1 MASKGPPVRTTRRR
15 LHSLAAAGIAVAT
28 LDQHLPSLAQLIEER
43 SFAADEEPQLIR
55 ITRDGL
61 NDEGID
67 VGMRL
72 IGDLDDNVVSA
83 LTGLTAP
90 ADWLAIG
97 VSTGGNA
104 CPVDE
109 GHDERRRVR
118 LVHLVS
124 RTGLSASV
132 VRLAG
137 DESRLITNAEDGSV
151 AGRVDDVCR
160 RALGLATTPPGSTLE
175 YFAVMWLER
184 LLEADAIPTTWEAVA
199 AEHPAVRVF
208 AEPRSKRLA
217 DVSDGI
223 VRFGRILS
231 EIESWPALRR
241 ACCAGR
247 LHYHDVSPAVARWL
261 DDGAFSRWVLGRYPP
276 LDQLVA
282 AVCDLLSPPLAER
295 VRDALRDWKL
305 EPSC

>member
-1 MASKGPPVRTTRRR
+1 MASKSPAVRTTRRR
-15 LHSLAAAGIAVAT
+15 LHSLAGTGIAVAT
-28 LDQHLPSLAQLIEER
+28 LDEHLSSLAQLIEER
-43 SFAADEEPQLIR
+43 SFAADEAPQLIR
-55 ITRDGL
+55 ITRDGM

-72 IGDLDDNVVSA
+72 IGDLDDSVVSA
-83 LTGLTAP
+83 LTGFTAP

-104 CPVDE
+104 YLVDE
-109 GHDERRRVR
+109 GHDARRRVR

-137 DESRLITNAEDGSV
+137 EEPRLITNVEDGSV
-151 AGRVDDVCR
+151 VGRVDDVCR
-160 RALGLATTPPGSTLE
+160 RALGLATTPAGSTLE
-175 YFAVMWLER
+175 YFAAMWLER
-184 LLEADAIPTTWEAVA
+184 LLQVDATPTTWEAVA

-208 AEPRSKRLA
+208 AESRSERLV
-217 DVSDGI
+217 DVSEGI
-223 VRFGRILS
+223 VRFGTILS
-231 EIESWPALRR
+231 DIESWPALRR

-247 LHYHDVSPAVARWL
+247 LHYHDVSPTVARWL
-261 DDGAFSRWVLGRYPP
+261 DDGAFSRWVLGAYPP

-282 AVCDLLSPPLAER
+282 AVCELLSPPLAER
-295 VRDALRDWKL
+295 VHDALRDWKL
-305 EPSC
+305 QPTC